1 MSTLIST
8 TSTTRPT
15 LGTGDVGKSYFETDS
30 NKILVWDGTGWNE
43 WNSDTVLTPGF
54 NNNYSVYFDGTDD
67 HMTFTSF
74 DAGST
79 KTLSMW
85 IKLDTIS
92 SAGIYL
98 FGGTPNYYAYLTS
111 NGQTVYIY
119 DGVATALTLGSTH
132 AITTGTWTH
141 LAVVGSG
148 GTATLYKDGVS
159 RATGTDRSPSG
170 LSRLGGSST
179 GGSRFVNG
187 LIDEV
192 AWWNSALTATNISNI
207 YNGGTPTD
215 LSTYNPVNW
224 WRMGDNE
231 TGVSNGSTTPTTITD
246 QGVDSNGNPTGNNAA
261 LVSGPTFSTTVPS

>member
-1 MSTLIST
+1 MSTLTST

-43 WNSDTVLTPGF
+43 WNADAVLSPGF
-54 NNNYSVYFDGTDD
+54 NNNYSVNFDGGDD

-74 DAGST
+74 NAGST

-98 FGGTPNYYAYLTS
+98 FGGTLNYYAYLTS
-111 NGQTVYIY
+111 NGQTIYIY
-119 DGVATALTLGSTH
+119 DGGVTALTLGSTH
-132 AITTGTWTH
+132 AVTTGTWTH

-148 GTATLYKDGVS
+148 GTAALYKDGVS

-170 LSRLGGSST
+170 LSRLGGSSN
-179 GGSRFVNG
+179 GGSRFVDG

-192 AWWNSALTATNISNI
+192 AWWNSALTASDISNI
-207 YNGGTPTD
+207 YNGGTPDD
-215 LSTYNPVNW
+215 LSSYNPVNW
-224 WRMGDNE
+224 WRMGDNDLG
-231 TGVSNGSTTPTTITD
+231 TGTTITD
-246 QGVDSNGNPTGNNAA
+246 QGSAGNDGTLVNGP
-261 LVSGPTFSTTVPS
+261 SFSSTVAPN